1 MKTATPITQ
10 SEVIEDALKRL
21 KKASSEFSE
30 VRKDLERIRK
40 FARYP
45 ESVRFNVTQV
55 EVYPLYKKSEGGSL
69 KGYAK
74 IELGGQLCLT
84 GLRIIETDV
93 TKCLTVEFPPN
104 PYPNRDGETIVFTTS
119 DELREHI
126 NYSVIK
132 KYLEVTK

>member
-1 MKTATPITQ
+1 MKTAKPITQ

-40 FARYP
+40 FVSHP
-45 ESVRFNVTQV
+45 KFVRFDVTQV
-55 EVYPLYKKSEGGSL
+55 EVYPLYKKSEGGTL

-84 GLRIIETDV
+84 GLRILDTFESQ
-93 TKCLTVEFPPN
+93 LTVEFPPN

-119 DELREHI
+119 DELRKHI

>member
-1 MKTATPITQ
+1 MKTAKPITQ
-10 SEVIEDALKRL
+10 SKVIEDAIKRL

-55 EVYPLYKKSEGGSL
+55 EVYPLHKKSEGGTL
-69 KGYAK
+69 KGCAK
-74 IELGGQLCLT
+74 VELGGQLCIT
-84 GLRIIETDV
+84 GLRIVETDV

-104 PYPNRDGETIVFTTS
+104 PYPFHDGETIVFTTS
-119 DELREHI
+119 NELREHI
-126 NYSVIK
+126 NCSVIE